1 MIRAFTIMTPAA
13 AAIAAIAGTLV
24 FAAPADARQ
33 NARYICQGAFAGMGM
48 EGVLNRVW
56 QARSEIWS
64 YEGVFAGADGAR
76 YDFEVM
82 TNGASGVGGAWVN
95 HARHRESHIR
105 LDLSSGGFS
114 LTETATGRR
123 GSFTCG

>member
-1 MIRAFTIMTPAA
+1 MIRAFTITTPAA
-13 AAIAAIAGTLV
+13 AAIAAALA
-24 FAAPADARQ
+24 FATPADAQQ
-33 NARYICQGAFAGMGM
+33 NARYVCQGAFAGMGM

-56 QARSEIWS
+56 QTRSEIWS
-64 YEGVFAGADGAR
+64 YEGAFAGADGAR

-95 HARHRESHIR
+95 HARHRESHVR

-114 LTETATGRR
+114 LTETTTGRR